1 MKTMILAAML
11 LAIPLAAQ
19 AETTTI
25 ERESTTYCKRAFRK
39 NVCHTESETVIRIP
53 ERKVRLP
60 PEPPRPVLPPSREM
74 TPVGVVI
81 MRGMPLR

>member
-1 MKTMILAAML
+1 MKTMIIAAML
-11 LAIPLAAQ
+11 VAIPLAAQ
-19 AETTTI
+19 AEATTI
-25 ERESTTYCKRAFRK
+25 ERESTTVCKRAFRK

-53 ERKVRLP
+53 ERKVQRP
-60 PEPPRPVLPPSREM
+60 PEPPRPILPPSQTM

>member
-11 LAIPLAAQ
+11 VAIPLAAQ

-39 NVCHTESETVIRIP
+39 NVCHTESETVIRRP
-53 ERKVRLP
+53 ERKVQLP
-60 PEPPRPVLPPSREM
+60 PEPPRPVLPPSATM
-74 TPVGVVI
+74 TPAGVVI